1 MQKSALKK
9 EARKTINE
17 LSEEKLRV
25 ATDFLGY
32 LKQKEE
38 MEATLEVLSSRALM
52 AQIVAAEEAIKK
64 GRLEEFIP
72 WEEVKRDV

>member
-1 MQKSALKK
+1 MQKSALKR
-9 EARKTINE
+9 EAKKTINE
-17 LSEEKLRV
+17 LSEEKLKV
-25 ATDFLGY
+25 AMDFLGY

-64 GRLEEFIP
+64 ERLEEFIS
-72 WEEVKRDV
+72 WEDVKRDV